1 MRAFHHL
8 GIACKSIEREEAVYA
23 GLGYQRE
30 GERFEDT
37 LQGVRGSFM
46 TGGGPRIE
54 LLENLPGSATLA
66 PWLAKGVRVY
76 HMAYL
81 VDDFDAEL
89 AAALRAGWKTMRA
102 PLPAIAFGG
111 ARVCFLMMPNMQLVE
126 LVEDPAVLAPA

>member
-1 MRAFHHL
+1 MRTFHHL

-23 GLGYQRE
+23 SLGYVRE
-30 GERFEDT
+30 GERFVDP

-46 TGGGPRIE
+46 TGDGPRIE
-54 LLENLPGSATLA
+54 LLENLPDSTTLA

-81 VDDFDAEL
+81 ADDFDAEVEV
-89 AAALRAGWKTMRA
+89 ALRAGWKMMRA

-111 ARVCFLMMPNMQLVE
+111 ARVCFLMMPNMQLIE
-126 LVEDPAVLAPA
+126 LVERKHG